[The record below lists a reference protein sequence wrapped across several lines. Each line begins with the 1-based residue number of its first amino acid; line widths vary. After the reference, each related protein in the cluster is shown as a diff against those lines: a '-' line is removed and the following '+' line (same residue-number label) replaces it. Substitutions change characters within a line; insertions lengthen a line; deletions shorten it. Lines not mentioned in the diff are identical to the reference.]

1 MSGRGDDTE
10 TARRAADL
18 VAEQI
23 NSQLK
28 TALEALDD
36 IKLQVGKIPAIQDDI
51 AELKS
56 DMRAV
61 KQAIKETNFDL
72 RELDRRVSQLETA
85 AYQS

>member
-1 MSGRGDDTE
+1 MSDGGDNNQA
-10 TARRAADL
+10 ARRAADL

-28 TALEALDD
+28 TALEALDQ
-36 IKLQVGKIPAIQDDI
+36 IKLQVSKIPAMQDDL

-61 KQAIKETNFDL
+61 KQAIKETNLDL
-72 RELDRRVSQLETA
+72 RELDQRVTQLETS
-85 AYQS
+85 AYHA

>member
-1 MSGRGDDTE
+1 MSDGGDDSQAMHRVAE
-10 TARRAADL
+10 L
-18 VAEQI
+18 VAEQV

-28 TALEALDD
+28 TALEALDE
-36 IKLQVGKIPAIQDDI
+36 IKLQVGRIPAIQDDI

-72 RELDRRVSQLETA
+72 RELDRRVTRLETS
-85 AYQS
+85 AYHA

>member
-10 TARRAADL
+10 AAQRVAEL
-18 VAEQI
+18 VTEQI
-23 NSQLK
+23 NSQLQ
-28 TALEALDD
+28 TALEAINE

-61 KQAIKETNFDL
+61 KHAIKETNFDL
-72 RELDRRVSQLETA
+72 RELDRRVSQLESSS
-85 AYQS
+85 YHG